1 MRMMNQKAF
10 TLIRTLPNH
19 IKNQL
24 QSGFTLIEMLV
35 VVSLIGL
42 VSVTASGFLIVS
54 LMASSKANAMKEV
67 RQSGNHA
74 LSVIE
79 GLIFTST
86 SVGCTA
92 PDTIMV
98 TDKDGNVASFLCEV
112 DGKIS
117 SVSATS
123 TVNLTS
129 SSIRVVTCDFHCI
142 VTPGLP
148 TKVHIGYT
156 LEKGDSSLKPNE
168 RASLQFETEVI
179 PRNLD

>member
-1 MRMMNQKAF
+1 MKQEAI
-10 TLIRTLPNH
+10 TLIKTLLNH
-19 IKNQL
+19 TKDQRP
-24 QSGFTLIEMLV
+24 SGFTLIEMLI

-54 LMASSKANAMKEV
+54 LMASSKAIVMKEV

-74 LSVIE
+74 LSVME

-92 PDTIMV
+92 PDTINV
-98 TDKDGNVASFLCEV
+98 KDKDGNIASFLCQV

-117 SVSATS
+117 SASAAS

-129 SSIRVVTCDFHCI
+129 SNIRVATCDFYCI

-156 LEKGDSSLKPNE
+156 LEKGDASLKANE